1 VMYNKSMKARIQH
14 RTEAI
19 VLRLLDYGESD
30 RIVTFYTAGFGKL
43 RGIAKGARRSR
54 KRFANALE
62 PFSFLQ
68 ILFSS
73 KGLDSLA
80 LIEGSDV
87 ICHFPAIRGDLE
99 KTLSASYL
107 IDLTDRFTMED
118 KKNEALFSLLHAF
131 LKMIETGP
139 VCETILRFFEIRLLK
154 LSGYDPLLD
163 HCLVCKTPLEKGTAY
178 RFKAADGGLICTTCR
193 PDSPDT
199 IPVSLGT
206 IRTLLLGREMEIDR
220 LDRLLLSDQSANESR
235 QLLAHF
241 IRHILGRELKSVHVL
256 NEIRSM
262 GEYNR

>member
-1 VMYNKSMKARIQH
+1 MHKTRMKARTQH

-62 PFSFLQ
+62 PFSCSH

-73 KGLDSLA
+73 QGPDRLA

-87 ICHFPAIRGDLE
+87 ICHFPAIRADLE

-107 IDLTDRFTMED
+107 IELTDRFTLED

-131 LKMIETGP
+131 LTMIETGP
-139 VCETILRFFEIRLLK
+139 AAEAICRFFEIRLLM
-154 LSGYDPLLD
+154 LSGYDPVLD
-163 HCLVCKTPLEKGTAY
+163 RCLICRTPVHGQAAY
-178 RFKAADGGLICTTCR
+178 RFDAADGGLTCTACR
-193 PDSPDT
+193 PENPDGL
-199 IPVSLGT
+199 PVSLGT
-206 IRTLLLGREMEIDR
+206 IRSLLLGREMETQR
-220 LDRLLLSDQSANESR
+220 LGRLALSEACADESRRLLAL
-235 QLLAHF
+235 F
-241 IRHILGRELKSVHVL
+241 IRHILGRDLKSLHVL
-256 NEIRSM
+256 NEVRRLGI
-262 GEYNR
+262 

>member
-1 VMYNKSMKARIQH
+1 MYNKMMKARTQH

-62 PFSFLQ
+62 PFSCSQ

-73 KGLDSLA
+73 RGPDSLA

-87 ICHFPAIRGDLE
+87 IAHFPAIRADLE

-107 IDLTDRFTMED
+107 IDLTDRFTLED
-118 KKNEALFSLLHAF
+118 KKNEALFSLLHGF
-131 LKMIETGP
+131 LKIIETGP
-139 VCETILRFFEIRLLK
+139 VTEAILRFFEIRLLK

-163 HCLVCKTPLEKGTAY
+163 HCLICKAPLEKEQTY
-178 RFKAADGGLICTTCR
+178 RFKAADGGLTCMACR
-193 PDSPDT
+193 PDSQGA

-220 LDRLLLSDQSANESR
+220 LGRLLLSDRSADESR

-262 GEYNR
+262 GEFSR

>member
-1 VMYNKSMKARIQH
+1 MKARIQH

-19 VLRLLDYGESD
+19 VLRQFDYGESD

-62 PFSFLQ
+62 PFSCSH

-73 KGLDSLA
+73 QGPDSLA
-80 LIEGSDV
+80 LIEASDV
-87 ICHFPAIRGDLE
+87 ICHFPVIRADLE
-99 KTLSASYL
+99 KTLNASYL
-107 IDLTDRFTMED
+107 IDLTDRFTLED

-131 LKMIETGP
+131 LKMIETDP
-139 VCETILRFFEIRLLK
+139 VTEAILRFFEIRLLK

-163 HCLVCKTPLEKGTAY
+163 HCLICKMPLEKETTY
-178 RFKAADGGLICTTCR
+178 RFKAADGGLTCMACMACR
-193 PDSPDT
+193 PDSPDA

-206 IRTLLLGREMEIDR
+206 IRTLLLGREMEIDQ
-220 LDRLLLSDQSANESR
+220 LGRLLLSDQSADESR
-235 QLLAHF
+235 QLLALF

-256 NEIRSM
+256 NDVRRFGI
-262 GEYNR
+262 

>member
-1 VMYNKSMKARIQH
+1 MYKKAMKERFQH

-62 PFSFLQ
+62 PFSCSQ

-73 KGLDSLA
+73 RGLDSLA

-87 ICHFPAIRGDLE
+87 ICHFPAIRADLE

-118 KKNEALFSLLHAF
+118 KKNEAIFLLLRAF
-131 LKMIETGP
+131 LNMIETDP
-139 VCETILRFFEIRLLK
+139 ITEAVLRFFEIRLLK

-163 HCLVCKTPLEKGTAY
+163 HCMICKTPLEKERTY
-178 RFKAADGGLICTTCR
+178 RFKAADGGLTCTDCR
-193 PDSPDT
+193 PDGPDA

-206 IRTLLLGREMEIDR
+206 IRTLLMGREMEIDR
-220 LDRLLLSDQSANESR
+220 LGQLLLSDRSADESR

-241 IRHILGRELKSVHVL
+241 IRHILGREPKSVHVL
-256 NEIRSM
+256 NEIRAM
-262 GEYNR
+262 GVYSR